1 VPSGDWF
8 CPGCGPFFIR
18 LGQPRHT
25 ELSSSDTPLRYHP
38 FDPYLDEDLLHFIS
52 YFHQINVISH
62 LPAREIIDVRRRGSF
77 CRMHRTLPRWL
88 MVFKKFRHASRQWLM
103 CPPIEVRWDI
113 IAMFH
118 DALGHPGIAQ
128 TLRVLHMHYHWVGI
142 KHDVAL
148 YVECCEPCQK
158 VKIEIP
164 LEPELQCPRVY
175 GPLDHIHVD
184 LFGP

>member
-1 VPSGDWF
+1 MLYLIYQLAKLLMFVEEVRSIECIALCLVGSWF
-8 CPGCGPFFIR
+8 
-18 LGQPRHT
+18 
-25 ELSSSDTPLRYHP
+25 LRN
-38 FDPYLDEDLLHFIS
+38 S
-52 YFHQINVISH
+52 AT
-62 LPAREIIDVRRRGSF
+62 LPANGLI
-77 CRMHRTLPRWL
+77 
-88 MVFKKFRHASRQWLM
+88 
-103 CPPIEVRWDI
+103 CPPIEARWDI

-164 LEPELQCPRVY
+164 MEPELQCPRVY
-175 GPLDHIHVD
+175 GPLDHIHA
-184 LFGP
+184 